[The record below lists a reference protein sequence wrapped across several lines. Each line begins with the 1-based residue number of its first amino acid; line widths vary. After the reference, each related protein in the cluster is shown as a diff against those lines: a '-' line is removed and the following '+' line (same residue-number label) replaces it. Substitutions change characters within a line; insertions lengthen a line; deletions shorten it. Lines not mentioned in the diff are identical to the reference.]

1 MSSERE
7 EIRWQFQML
16 LDLSQ
21 QGLGSLQN
29 HRDRLLS
36 EFQFNDRKISE
47 FRNFIAGILGF
58 VATLMVSLIAIGYL
72 NDPNIPYIEY
82 SISIA
87 IIGFII
93 YFSIN
98 WFVLYKRA
106 ILHQKLDTKFAE
118 VLSNH
123 QQIRTLISSLGA
135 NIAIPLEK
143 IAPLRIFV
151 VTLNDAMLYD
161 LYNYSSKILGTKKPD
176 QEPYRISYSNAKS
189 MEEELEKYNFPIGKE
204 INKKFI
210 EDFEKNEKSSN
221 YYTT

>member
-1 MSSERE
+1 MSAERE

-21 QGLGSLQN
+21 QGLDSLQN
-29 HRDRLLS
+29 QRDRLLA

-58 VATLMVSLIAIGYL
+58 VAVLMISLIAIGYL
-72 NDPNIPYIEY
+72 NDPDIPYIEY
-82 SISIA
+82 SITIA
-87 IIGFII
+87 IIGFIF

-106 ILHQKLDTKFAE
+106 INHQKLDTKFAE

-135 NIAIPLEK
+135 NIAIPHEK
-143 IAPLRIFV
+143 IVPLRIFV

-161 LYNYSSKILGTKKPD
+161 VYNYSSKIFATKKPD
-176 QEPYRISYSNAKS
+176 QELYRISYSDAKS
-189 MEEELEKYNFPIGKE
+189 IEEELEKYNFPIGKD
-204 INKKFI
+204 IVKKFI
-210 EDFEKNEKSSN
+210 KEFEKNEKSN
-221 YYTT
+221 